1 MSASGFVFICQ
12 NYFSREPQT
21 ETYTNN
27 VYLRIYMRVCVFIF
41 WSTAIGILYGR
52 GNCATMDISK
62 PVKRFA
68 SCLCCF
74 CPFHL
79 RLDCCVY
86 FGWGATCW
94 LFDDLGDPQL
104 NLHSQSVWLKKN
116 VVSISDFHASL
127 GELELFPHTHTEQL
141 ISIRW
146 ERKSEGVTANM
157 PPVYTSFRKS
167 FFKAQ
172 HTKNT
177 GIKLQFI
184 Y

>member
-116 VVSISDFHASL
+116 VVSISNFHASL

-146 ERKSEGVTANM
+146 ERKSDGVTAKM